1 MKQHEERALTEKAE
15 IDTKREYL
23 MTFLEGEVFET
34 LQPEDQNLLKL
45 QVSVMK
51 TYSDILA
58 IRIGKFDL

>member
-23 MTFLEGEVFET
+23 MAFIEGEVFGT

-45 QVSVMK
+45 QLSVMK